1 MDYVVLMIAGSALL
15 AGAVAYGVTHRDFH
29 AGGRAAAALAC
40 ALLVGAASLYIPYL
54 PVLALLGTYYAATD
68 GVLMAMGSEHIPE
81 ALRGSGLASTD
92 SHGQRKNSPCPAS
105 VRRRRARGPG

>member
-54 PVLALLGTYYAATD
+54 PVLALLGTAIIY
-68 GVLMAMGSEHIPE
+68 LI
-81 ALRGSGLASTD
+81 
-92 SHGQRKNSPCPAS
+92 
-105 VRRRRARGPG
+105 VRRVFSAGTALAAAGLVLVAGCSFSVLLMMAALQTM